1 MSATEAIEAV
11 DKHWLDCFTLS
22 IDVEDSALLNSDID
36 IDELLDTDKLVE
48 GQFLFQQLPLV
59 VLIQTCCIDVLVSNG
74 ERAEIGILNL
84 LNLPLWQDE
93 GELGKLGLSFL
104 LHLVPHSLQNSRL
117 MDLVSLRIGSL
128 LLIFFDLRMEIR
140 MSVTVKLPDVDSIV
154 FCG

>member
-11 DKHWLDCFTLS
+11 DKHRLDCFTLS
-22 IDVEDSALLNSDID
+22 IDVENSALLDSDID

-59 VLIQTCCIDVLVSNG
+59 VLIQTCCIDVLVSNC

-128 LLIFFDLRMEIR
+128 LLIVFDLGMEIR
-140 MSVTVKLPDVDSIV
+140 MSVTVELPDVDSIV